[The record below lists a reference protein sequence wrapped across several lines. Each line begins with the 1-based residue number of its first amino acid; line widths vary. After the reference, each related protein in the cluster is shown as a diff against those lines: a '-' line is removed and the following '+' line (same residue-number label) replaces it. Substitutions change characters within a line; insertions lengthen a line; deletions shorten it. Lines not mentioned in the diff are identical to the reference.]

1 MTATSESTNDETMNS
16 DKGSN
21 KDSESDPVKTSDD
34 FAMAAALTLLVA
46 GGAGCAALLKKKYIK

>member
-1 MTATSESTNDETMNS
+1 MGSG
-16 DKGSN
+16 KGSN
-21 KDSESDPVKTSDD
+21 KVSKNDPVKTSDD

>member
-1 MTATSESTNDETMNS
+1 MDS

-21 KDSESDPVKTSDD
+21 KDSENDPVKTSDD
-34 FAMAAALTLLVA
+34 FAMAVALTLLVA

>member
-1 MTATSESTNDETMNS
+1 MNS